1 MRMSP
6 RRAFFEGLVVVGDC
20 SSSCARQFCGSMRT
34 SVVVVPISSTS
45 ARAVVFTCDGEEGL
59 SSDEQDDDAE
69 ESSETW
75 SPSSHRSDNG
85 TFDVPVRGFLE
96 SKSIGLLTAEPLLW
110 KSKIRMRREP
120 RWSRDDVQ

>member
-20 SSSCARQFCGSMRT
+20 SSSCARQFCGCMHSF
-34 SVVVVPISSTS
+34 VVVPISSTS
-45 ARAVVFTCDGEEGL
+45 VRTVVFTCDGEEGL

-96 SKSIGLLTAEPLLW
+96 SKSIGLL